1 MSTWSAFQPLP
12 SFASGPVADV
22 GNLYNRQAVAVISD
36 PPIVQFWVASSTGR
50 QPLPMYIVALRS
62 VSHRSQGAASCV
74 PRVRHHIRRGFRPS
88 SGHVVDTVLHSDK
101 VHNSFDTCE
110 LPAVTA
116 ICLRTARLRD
126 MSWLRGRYQL
136 LHRFAATLPPG
147 SGLCDLDLAS
157 RHAWVSM
164 PRGLDLVQT
173 YMCEW
178 KGSIDAGHYHL
189 SHHRTES
196 SGIIVGRASPVALR
210 TTGMQ

>member
-62 VSHRSQGAASCV
+62 VSHRSQRAASCV

-126 MSWLRGRYQL
+126 MSWLRGRYGTSYFTGSLRLCPQVL
-136 LHRFAATLPPG
+136 AYVTLIWRRG
-147 SGLCDLDLAS
+147 MLGCLCREASTSYRRICASG
-157 RHAWVSM
+157 RV
-164 PRGLDLVQT
+164 P
-173 YMCEW
+173 
-178 KGSIDAGHYHL
+178 
-189 SHHRTES
+189 
-196 SGIIVGRASPVALR
+196 
-210 TTGMQ
+210 